1 MIAEEELVFFAN
13 ALVVTA
19 TAMPFN
25 DLQIAV
31 LRGALAGQT
40 YEEIAVSLEYAEQH
54 IKDMGAELWKL
65 LSQILRL
72 KVTKSNCRTSLER
85 AYTVRQV
92 QGISK
97 VPSLVDINQQPKLA
111 PTFVGREGAIA
122 DLSSLISQGAKVIVI
137 QASGGVGKTTL
148 ALQYFKTMGFD
159 LVLELWVAKETQYI
173 TSAEGVIEEWLRR
186 DLNEEPG
193 QEVGIML
200 GRLRQKLRNSS
211 CKVGILIDNLE
222 TLLDF
227 AGKLIEP
234 HRSYVELLRV
244 LSDPFVQCVTLITSR
259 ERLQESDVTVQH
271 YLLKNLDLSA
281 WQQFFESRQIQ
292 TDTPALTALH
302 RAYGGNAKAMKILSS
317 AILDDFSG
325 NLEAYWQANQGD
337 LFIERNLEDLVVNQF
352 NRLQQ
357 LDVNAYNL
365 LCRMGCYR
373 YQDISAVAIEGLLCL
388 SWDVPETIRRRT
400 AKALQDKSLVSFE
413 NGKYWLHPVIQAEA
427 LNRLRQSEDWET
439 TNRKAAEFWTESI
452 KTIETIND
460 AKKALEAYFH
470 YMEIESF
477 EQAGQVLIK
486 ERVNSWNISFN
497 SSILKESSLCGSF
510 CRLGLFLQIH
520 SAITQVITKIKSDF
534 IFCKLYNTL
543 GEVNWRLGSLRTAI
557 VYYQKSGEIA
567 NHHKYEYIVVDS
579 YYNIGRCYVELGELQ
594 EAVKIFKDVI
604 KISENTKWHTR
615 AVCASFYLAFIYSY
629 LGHNE
634 IAANIADK
642 VEREIPTN
650 LLGVKS
656 TGYRLLFLGL
666 TFKNLKRYDLSLNM
680 LQSASS
686 YAIEVDFPQLLGK
699 TINGL
704 ADLYREK
711 HDFKAALDCSSEA
724 IKILDKLGAKADLAE
739 AYFQR
744 GLTYQE
750 IDDYVKG
757 NEYLSR
763 AVQLFEEMEAPE
775 QVKKILQALKA
786 SRNYTLAILR
796 VTLKLQMF
804 WYRDSI

>member
-1 MIAEEELVFFAN
+1 MIAEEELVLFAN
-13 ALVVTA
+13 ALVIAAVD
-19 TAMPFN
+19 MPLS

-40 YEEIAVSLEYAEQH
+40 YEEIARSLGYSEPH
-54 IKDMGAELWKL
+54 IKDMGANLWKL
-65 LSQILRL
+65 VSQALRL
-72 KVTKSNCRTSLER
+72 KVIKSNCRTHLES
-85 AYTVRQV
+85 AYTARQV
-92 QGISK
+92 QDISK
-97 VPSLVDINQQPKLA
+97 LPSLVDIQQPKLA

-122 DLSSLISQGAKVIVI
+122 DLNSLMSQGAKVIVI

-148 ALQYFKTMGFD
+148 ALQYFKTLSFD
-159 LVLELWVAKETQYI
+159 IVLELWVAKETQYI
-173 TSAEGVIEEWLRR
+173 TSVEGVIEEWLRR

-200 GRLRQKLRNSS
+200 GRLRHKLRNPS

-227 AGKLIEP
+227 SGKLIES
-234 HRSYVELLRV
+234 HRSYIELLRV
-244 LSDPFVQCVTLITSR
+244 LSDPFVQSVTLITSR
-259 ERLQESDVTVQH
+259 ERLQESDITVQH
-271 YLLKNLDLSA
+271 YLLKNLELSA

-302 RAYGGNAKAMKILSS
+302 RAYGGNAKAMEILSS
-317 AILDDFSG
+317 VIQEDFAG
-325 NLEAYWQANQGD
+325 NSEAYWQANQEY

-373 YQDISAVAIEGLLCL
+373 YQDVSAVAIEGLLCL
-388 SWDVPETIRRRT
+388 LWDVPETIQRRT

-413 NGKYWLHPVIQAEA
+413 NGKYSLHPVIQAEA
-427 LNRLRQSEDWET
+427 LNRLRQSKDWET
-439 TNRKAAEFWTESI
+439 TNQKAAEFWTESI

-460 AKKALEAYFH
+460 AKRALEAYFH

-486 ERVNSWNISFN
+486 ERVNSWNTSFN
-497 SSILKESSLCGSF
+497 SSTLQESSLCGSF

-534 IFCKLYNTL
+534 ILCKLYNTL
-543 GEVNWRLGSLRTAI
+543 GEVNWRLGSLRKAI
-557 VYYQKSGEIA
+557 VDYQKSREMA
-567 NHHKYEYIVVDS
+567 DYHRYEYIVVDS
-579 YYNIGRCYVELGELQ
+579 SYNIGRCYIELGELQ
-594 EAVKIFKDVI
+594 EAVKIFEDVI

-629 LGHNE
+629 LGQNE
-634 IAANIADK
+634 ISANIADK
-642 VEREIPTN
+642 VEREISVNP
-650 LLGVKS
+650 LGVKS

-666 TFKNLKRYDLSLNM
+666 TFKNLKRYEMSLNM
-680 LQSASS
+680 LQSALS
-686 YAIEVDFPQLLGK
+686 YAKEVDFPQLLGK
-699 TINGL
+699 AINGL

-711 HDFKAALDCSSEA
+711 HDFKAALDYSLEA

-744 GLTYQE
+744 GLTYQQIGE
-750 IDDYVKG
+750 RVKG
-757 NEYLSR
+757 NEYISR
-763 AVQLFEEMEAPE
+763 AVQLFEGMEAPE

-786 SRNYTLAILR
+786 E
-796 VTLKLQMF
+796 K
-804 WYRDSI
+804 D